1 MRASNGFAH
10 AEEKKSLSE
19 QIEDVKKSRMP
30 KSEKIA
36 TLKACGLRDK
46 EISEILSLCTKRLY
60 NSKICNNIRC

>member
-30 KSEKIA
+30 K
-36 TLKACGLRDK
+36 R
-46 EISEILSLCTKRLY
+46 
-60 NSKICNNIRC
+60 